1 MNKRS
6 AMIVAAGLI
15 VALVAGAYAL
25 ALGVTGPARAASAK
39 TGPHVRTQTHTVT
52 VHKTSPS
59 SGGAGAMSA
68 PLGGRSYGSTGGGTG
83 GGGGAGAGSY
93 STGGHSGSGGG
104 SDGSDDDTHS
114 SPPPTSPPPTGSPSP
129 CPHDD
134 CHND

>member
-25 ALGVTGPARAASAK
+25 ALGVTGPATAASAK

-52 VHKTSPS
+52 VHRAAPS

-68 PLGGRSYGSTGGGTG
+68 PLGGRSYGSTGGSAG
-83 GGGGAGAGSY
+83 GGGGGGGY
-93 STGGHSGSGGG
+93 STAGGSGSGGG
-104 SDGSDDDTHS
+104 SDGSDDDSTHS

-134 CHND
+134 CHDD

>member
-25 ALGVTGPARAASAK
+25 ALGVTGPATAASAK

-52 VHKTSPS
+52 IHKSSPS

-68 PLGGRSYGSTGGGTG
+68 PLGGRSYGSYSSS
-83 GGGGAGAGSY
+83 GGGAGGGGSF
-93 STGGHSGSGGG
+93 TGGGSGSGGG
-104 SDGSDDDTHS
+104 SNDGSDDDMTNS

-134 CHND
+134 CHDD